1 MSDGAVGG
9 CLSIY
14 VVVSDVVR
22 SVNFYQN
29 LLALEFVVINWD
41 DKGQDRGAFC
51 ELPDG
56 VRLILSQE
64 SGRSAAVPQNF
75 WLEFETDDV
84 VAARNRIAGA
94 GLSVSVPVKND
105 AGSLSVSLTDPDGY
119 EVRLSERW
127 RMPCQEKP

>member
-64 SGRSAAVPQNF
+64 SGRSAAVPQNNKK
-75 WLEFETDDV
+75 EGNKEKKKKKQY
-84 VAARNRIAGA
+84 NRGFR
-94 GLSVSVPVKND
+94 KMFKK
-105 AGSLSVSLTDPDGY
+105 
-119 EVRLSERW
+119 SERNAQV
-127 RMPCQEKP
+127 RNN